1 MAYYQHAELLLLHSI
16 QKNPPDLGLTDRI
29 QHGRDLIGN
38 DKGGL
43 RGQGTGNGQ
52 SLELAAG
59 KLMGIAV
66 EPGGFD
72 PQSVEQGRS
81 GLRGFGQRPA

>member
-1 MAYYQHAELLLLHSI
+1 MHSYGAVTGTIKELRVMADYQHPHPPFFHRLQE
-16 QKNPPDLGLTDRI
+16 NPPDLGLTDRI

-59 KLMGIAV
+59 TNK
-66 EPGGFD
+66 EK
-72 PQSVEQGRS
+72 
-81 GLRGFGQRPA
+81 